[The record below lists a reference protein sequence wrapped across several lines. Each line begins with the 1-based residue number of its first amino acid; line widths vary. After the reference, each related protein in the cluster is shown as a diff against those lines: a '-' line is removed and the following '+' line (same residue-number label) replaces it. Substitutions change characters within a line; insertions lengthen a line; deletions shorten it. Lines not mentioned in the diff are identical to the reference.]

1 MNIYALVFY
10 GIISPL
16 LFTYGIGLER
26 LCIMSAN
33 RAKKS
38 HFYIK
43 NFVFVFLASSFAYV
57 VFHFVLS
64 PIYLGFSFPVLLII
78 FLFFLEK
85 GLFYLYDSFISNSY
99 TLAHNER
106 LFTFGTVIVSL
117 YESSS
122 YMELVFIVFMS
133 FIDFIVFTI
142 LFRSIRKKIDSFNIE
157 TKWRSLPLLLI
168 SLGIIATAL
177 YFVDIYFA

>member
-64 PIYLGFSFPVLLII
+64 PIYLGFSFSSSFDYFS
-78 FLFFLEK
+78 FLFRKRTFL
-85 GLFYLYDSFISNSY
+85 FI
-99 TLAHNER
+99 
-106 LFTFGTVIVSL
+106 
-117 YESSS
+117 
-122 YMELVFIVFMS
+122 
-133 FIDFIVFTI
+133 
-142 LFRSIRKKIDSFNIE
+142 
-157 TKWRSLPLLLI
+157 
-168 SLGIIATAL
+168 
-177 YFVDIYFA
+177 